1 MNLASSERASS
12 ELATAVERDVSAA
25 LAEDVG
31 TGDVSAM
38 LLPVAKAA
46 KAAVICRQEAVI
58 CGQAWFE
65 ACFRRLDPGVTVS
78 WQVAEGGRVSAATR
92 VCEIRGSARALLTG
106 ERTAL
111 NFLQTLSAVA
121 TLTRRYVDTV
131 TGTRAKI
138 LDTRKT
144 LPGLRFALKY
154 AVRTGGGVNYRMGL
168 YDAML
173 IKENHIAAAGGIEP
187 VMAAARR
194 NATGGIWIQIEV
206 ENLSEL
212 RQALDA
218 GATLILLDNM
228 SPDQMREAVKI
239 AGNRAEL
246 EASGGIT
253 LDNVRAIA
261 ETGVHRI
268 SIGGLTKD
276 VKAVDFS
283 MRFE

>member
-1 MNLASSERASS
+1 MNLASEI
-12 ELATAVERDVSAA
+12 ERDVSAA

-38 LLPVAKAA
+38 LLPEDAA
-46 KAAVICRQEAVI
+46 ARAVVLCRQEAVL

-65 ACFRRLDPGVTVS
+65 TCFRRLDAGVTVS
-78 WQVAEGGRVSAATR
+78 WQAADGAKVAAGARI
-92 VCEIRGSARALLTG
+92 CEIRGETRALLTA

-121 TLTRRYVDTV
+121 TVTRRFVEAAA
-131 TGTRAKI
+131 GTRARI

-144 LPGLRFALKY
+144 LPGLRFAQKY
-154 AVRTGGGVNYRMGL
+154 AVRTGGGGNHRMGL

-173 IKENHIAAAGGIEP
+173 IKENHIAAAGGVAEAL
-187 VMAAARR
+187 VEAKKHARP
-194 NATGGIWIQIEV
+194 GIWMQIEV
-206 ENLSEL
+206 ENLSQL
-212 RQALDA
+212 KKALDA
-218 GATLILLDNM
+218 GAALILLDNM
-228 SPDQMREAVKI
+228 SLDQMREAVKI
-239 AGNRAEL
+239 AGDRAEL

-253 LDNVRAIA
+253 LENVRAVA

-283 MRFE
+283 MRFEG

>member
-1 MNLASSERASS
+1 VDLASV
-12 ELATAVERDVSAA
+12 VERDVSAA

-38 LLPVAKAA
+38 LLAEGATARAV
-46 KAAVICRQEAVI
+46 VICRQDAVL

-65 ACFRRLDPGVTVS
+65 ACFRRLDAGATVS
-78 WQVAEGGRVSAATR
+78 WQAAEGARLKPDTR
-92 VCEIRGSARALLTG
+92 VCEIRGKTRALLTG

-111 NFLQTLSAVA
+111 NFLQTVSAVA
-121 TLTRRYVDTV
+121 TATRRYVDEV
-131 TGTRAKI
+131 AGTRAKI

-154 AVRTGGGVNYRMGL
+154 AVRSGGGANYRMGL
-168 YDAML
+168 HDAIL

-187 VMAAARR
+187 VMAAARK
-194 NATGGIWIQIEV
+194 NATAGVWIQIEV
-206 ENLSEL
+206 ENLSQL
-212 RQALDA
+212 RKALDA

-228 SPDQMREAVKI
+228 SLDQMREAVKI
-239 AGNRAEL
+239 AGDRAEL

-253 LDNVRAIA
+253 LENVRAVA

-268 SIGGLTKD
+268 SIGSLTKD

>member
-1 MNLASSERASS
+1 M
-12 ELATAVERDVSAA
+12 
-25 LAEDVG
+25 
-31 TGDVSAM
+31 
-38 LLPVAKAA
+38 
-46 KAAVICRQEAVI
+46 
-58 CGQAWFE
+58 
-65 ACFRRLDPGVTVS
+65 TVS
-78 WQVAEGGRVSAATR
+78 WQVAEVGRASAATR

-173 IKENHIAAAGGIEP
+173 IKENHIAAAGGIGP
-187 VMAAARR
+187 VMAAARK
-194 NATGGIWIQIEV
+194 NATSGVWIQIEV
-206 ENLSEL
+206 ENLSQL

-239 AGNRAEL
+239 AGDRAEL

-253 LDNVRAIA
+253 LDNVRAVA

-268 SIGGLTKD
+268 SIGSLTKD

-283 MRFE
+283 MRFET

>member
-1 MNLASSERASS
+1 
-12 ELATAVERDVSAA
+12 
-25 LAEDVG
+25 
-31 TGDVSAM
+31 M
-38 LLPVAKAA
+38 LLPDAKAA

-65 ACFRRLDPGVTVS
+65 ACFRRLDPAVTVS
-78 WQVAEGGRVSAATR
+78 WQVSEGGRAAAATR

-121 TLTRRYVDTV
+121 TLTRRYVDAV
-131 TGTRAKI
+131 AGTRAKI
-138 LDTRKT
+138 VDTRKT

-154 AVRTGGGVNYRMGL
+154 AVRAGGGTNHRMGL

-206 ENLSEL
+206 ENLSQL

-218 GATLILLDNM
+218 GATMILLDNM
-228 SPDQMREAVKI
+228 SPEQMCEAVNI
-239 AGNRAEL
+239 AGDRAEL

-253 LDNVRAIA
+253 LDNVRFIA

-283 MRFE
+283 MRFET

>member
-1 MNLASSERASS
+1 MDLASV
-12 ELATAVERDVSAA
+12 VERDVSAA

-31 TGDVSAM
+31 AGDVSAM
-38 LLPVAKAA
+38 LLPQGATAR
-46 KAAVICRQEAVI
+46 AAVLCRQEAVL

-78 WQVAEGGRVSAATR
+78 WQAAEGAKITPGARI
-92 VCEIRGSARALLTG
+92 CEIRGKTRALLTA

-121 TLTRRYVDTV
+121 TTTRRYVDAV

-154 AVRTGGGVNYRMGL
+154 AVRTGGGANHRMGL
-168 YDAML
+168 YDAIL
-173 IKENHIAAAGGIEP
+173 IKENHIAAAGGVGP
-187 VMAAARR
+187 ALAAAKKH
-194 NATGGIWIQIEV
+194 AAPGVWTQVEV
-206 ENLSEL
+206 ENLSQL

-228 SPDQMREAVKI
+228 SPDQMVEAVRI

-253 LDNVRAIA
+253 LDNVRAVA

-268 SIGGLTKD
+268 SIGALTKD

-283 MRFE
+283 MRFES

>member
-1 MNLASSERASS
+1 VDLAS
-12 ELATAVERDVSAA
+12 AVERDVSAA

-31 TGDVSAM
+31 GGDVSAM
-38 LLPVAKAA
+38 LLPEVASAR
-46 KAAVICRQEAVI
+46 AVVLCRQDAVI

-65 ACFRRLDPGVTVS
+65 ACFRRLDPNVAIS
-78 WQVAEGGRVSAATR
+78 WQATEGSRVAAGARI
-92 VCEIRGSARALLTG
+92 CEVRGKARALLTA

-111 NFLQTLSAVA
+111 NFLQTLSAAA
-121 TLTRRYVDTV
+121 TITRRFVDTV
-131 TGTRAKI
+131 AGTHAKI

-154 AVRTGGGVNYRMGL
+154 AVRTGGGANHRMGL
-168 YDAML
+168 HDAML
-173 IKENHIAAAGGIEP
+173 IKENHIAAAGGIAP
-187 VMAAARR
+187 VLAQAKKQARP
-194 NATGGIWIQIEV
+194 GVWMQIEV
-206 ENLSEL
+206 ESLAQLQE
-212 RQALDA
+212 ALAA

-228 SPDQMREAVKI
+228 DHATMREAVKM
-239 AGNRAEL
+239 AGDRAEL

-283 MRFE
+283 MRFEQP

>member
-1 MNLASSERASS
+1 VDLASEIERN
-12 ELATAVERDVSAA
+12 VSAA
-25 LAEDVG
+25 LAEDMGGGDATAPLTPAG
-31 TGDVSAM
+31 TLARAGV
-38 LLPVAKAA
+38 L
-46 KAAVICRQEAVI
+46 CRQEAVL
-58 CGQAWFE
+58 CGQPWFD
-65 ACFRRLDPGVTVS
+65 ACFRKLDARATVS
-78 WQVAEGGRVSAATR
+78 WQAAEGAKVGPGTR
-92 VCEIRGSARALLTG
+92 VCEIQGEARALLAG

-121 TLTRRYVDTV
+121 TVTRRYVEAV
-131 TGTRAKI
+131 AGTRAKI

-144 LPGLRFALKY
+144 LPGLRCAQKY
-154 AVRTGGGVNYRMGL
+154 AVRTGGGSNHRIGL

-187 VMAAARR
+187 AMAAARK
-194 NATGGIWIQIEV
+194 NAAPGVWIQIEV
-206 ENLSEL
+206 ENLSQL
-212 RQALDA
+212 KKALDA

-268 SIGGLTKD
+268 SIGSLTKD
-276 VKAVDFS
+276 VRAVDFS

>member
-1 MNLASSERASS
+1 VDLAS
-12 ELATAVERDVSAA
+12 AVERDVSAA

-31 TGDVSAM
+31 GGDVSAM
-38 LLPVAKAA
+38 LLPEGASAR
-46 KAAVICRQEAVI
+46 AVVLCRQDAVI

-65 ACFRRLDPGVTVS
+65 ACFRRLDPNVAIS
-78 WQVAEGGRVSAATR
+78 WQATEGSRVAAGARI
-92 VCEIRGSARALLTG
+92 CEVRGKARALLTA

-111 NFLQTLSAVA
+111 NFLQTLSAAA
-121 TLTRRYVDTV
+121 TITRCFVDTV
-131 TGTRAKI
+131 AGTRAKI

-154 AVRTGGGVNYRMGL
+154 AVRTGGGANHRMGL
-168 YDAML
+168 HDAML
-173 IKENHIAAAGGIEP
+173 IKENHIAAAGGIAP
-187 VMAAARR
+187 VLAQAKKQARP
-194 NATGGIWIQIEV
+194 GVWMQIEV
-206 ENLSEL
+206 ESLAQLQE
-212 RQALDA
+212 ALAA

-228 SPDQMREAVKI
+228 DHATMRAAVKMT
-239 AGNRAEL
+239 GDRAEL

-283 MRFE
+283 MRFEQP

>member
-1 MNLASSERASS
+1 VDLAS
-12 ELATAVERDVSAA
+12 AVERDVSAA

-31 TGDVSAM
+31 SGDVSAM
-38 LLPVAKAA
+38 LLPETASSSAFVQ
-46 KAAVICRQEAVI
+46 CRQEAVL

-65 ACFRRLDPGVTVS
+65 ACFRRLDPDVTIS
-78 WQVAEGGRVSAATR
+78 WRATEGARIPAGTR
-92 VCEIRGSARALLTG
+92 VCEMRGRTRALLTG

-121 TLTRRYVDTV
+121 TATRRFVDAV
-131 TGTRAKI
+131 AGTRAKI

-154 AVRTGGGVNYRMGL
+154 AVRTGGGANHRMGL

-173 IKENHIAAAGGIEP
+173 IKENHIAAAGGIRQ
-187 VMAAARR
+187 VLAQADR
-194 NATGGIWIQIEV
+194 NTRPGVWTQIEV
-206 ENLSEL
+206 ESLAQLQEV
-212 RQALDA
+212 LDA
-218 GATLILLDNM
+218 GATMILLDNM
-228 SPDQMREAVKI
+228 DTQTMREAVQI
-239 AGNRAEL
+239 AGTRAEL

-253 LDNVRAIA
+253 LENVRPVA

-276 VKAVDFS
+276 VKAIDFS
-283 MRFE
+283 MRFES

>member
-1 MNLASSERASS
+1 VNLAS
-12 ELATAVERDVSAA
+12 AVERDVSAA

-31 TGDVSAM
+31 EGDVSAL
-38 LLPVAKAA
+38 LLPEGATAR
-46 KAAVICRQEAVI
+46 AVVLCRQEAVL

-65 ACFRRLDPGVTVS
+65 ACFRRLDADVTIS
-78 WQVAEGGRVSAATR
+78 WQAAEGARITAGTR
-92 VCEIRGSARALLTG
+92 VCEIHGKTRALLTA

-121 TLTRRYVDTV
+121 TATRRYVEAV
-131 TGTRAKI
+131 AGTRAKI

-154 AVRTGGGVNYRMGL
+154 AVRTGGGANHRMGL
-168 YDAML
+168 HDAML
-173 IKENHIAAAGGIEP
+173 LKENHIAAAGGIKP
-187 VMAAARR
+187 VLAQAKKQARP
-194 NATGGIWIQIEV
+194 GVWMQIEV
-206 ENLSEL
+206 ESLDQLKE
-212 RQALDA
+212 ALDA

-228 SPDQMREAVKI
+228 DHATMREAVKI
-239 AGNRAEL
+239 AGERAEL

-261 ETGVHRI
+261 ETGVQRI

-283 MRFE
+283 MRFES